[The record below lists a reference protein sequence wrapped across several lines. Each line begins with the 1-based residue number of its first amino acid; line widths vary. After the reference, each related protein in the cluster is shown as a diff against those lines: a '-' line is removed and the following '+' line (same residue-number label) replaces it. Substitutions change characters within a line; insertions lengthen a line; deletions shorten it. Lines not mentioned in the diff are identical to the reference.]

1 MRPTSEIYTPKRD
14 DEHAPPISYAE
25 SPPPPGLSSPT
36 RFLFFVFY
44 RDTQRGPLRRRE
56 GSRVQ
61 TFLSSTVENCF
72 ALAEIWMKYL
82 SIAKAYEREICL
94 VKKNFTKVA
103 LLPIFANINEFI
115 IVKEQLIWL
124 YQILLPNISGHCC
137 PSYISLVTFF
147 TYLEATHLSVFHRCS
162 TRSSCNIQ

>member
-1 MRPTSEIYTPKRD
+1 METGRRTSFGSLQLEKTAAIQATRKT
-14 DEHAPPISYAE
+14 AQA
-25 SPPPPGLSSPT
+25 LSEQ
-36 RFLFFVFY
+36 V
-44 RDTQRGPLRRRE
+44 E
-56 GSRVQ
+56 
-61 TFLSSTVENCF
+61 TFLSSTVEKCF
-72 ALAEIWMKYL
+72 ALAENWMKYL

-124 YQILLPNISGHCC
+124 YQILLANISWQCC
-137 PSYISLVTFF
+137 PSYIGLVTFF

-162 TRSSCNIQ
+162 TRSSCNNQ